1 MHIAFPLHVDDRART
16 ALATDK
22 AYLRQLIEQ
31 VLFTQPG
38 ERVNRPDFGSGVLQ
52 LVFAPNSPELA
63 ATAEFLVKGALQ
75 QWLGDL
81 ILVEE
86 VTVSSDDARLGVA
99 VTFVERRSG
108 DRTATEFTREAAP

>member
-1 MHIAFPLHVDDRART
+1 MT
-16 ALATDK
+16 ASATPFNVGISTTSADTT
-22 AYLRQLIEQ
+22 LQLIEQ

-63 ATAEFLVKGALQ
+63 ATAEFLVRGALQ

-81 ILVEE
+81 ILVEDVS
-86 VTVSSDDARLGVA
+86 VTSDDARLSVA
-99 VTFVERRSG
+99 ITFIERRSG
-108 DRTATEFTREAAP
+108 DRTTAEFTREAAP

>member
-1 MHIAFPLHVDDRART
+1 MHLAFPLHIDDRART
-16 ALATDK
+16 ALASDK

-86 VTVSSDDARLGVA
+86 VAVASDDARLSVA
-99 VTFVERRSG
+99 LTFVDRRSG
-108 DRTATEFTREAAP
+108 ERTTAEFNREAAP